1 MKKLI
6 AIFILVFIIG
16 SMLSGCYIT
25 DFDKGNNNPAGSNPG
40 EINDPDQN
48 ITPDKPTDPDPIYT
62 VGTTIGSL
70 MKTVELNKIDG
81 SGTVSVEDYRGKI
94 IIFNL
99 WATWC
104 PPCVSELPHF
114 SDFASDYASDVVI
127 IAAHVSDRNQN
138 AYSYVLENFQGSKI
152 VFAYDT
158 IYDAAYLAAGG
169 NGFVPYTVILDRNGV
184 IVYSDSGPLTYQQ
197 LKQYWEQYK

>member
-6 AIFILVFIIG
+6 SIFILIFIIG
-16 SMLSGCYIT
+16 SMLMGCSIVT
-25 DFDKGNNNPAGSNPG
+25 PENEG
-40 EINDPDQN
+40 DPDG
-48 ITPDKPTDPDPIYT
+48 TPGGGGPDSDPEPIYT
-62 VGTTIGSL
+62 VGTRVGNL
-70 MKTVELNKIDG
+70 MEAVELNKIDG
-81 SGTVSVEDYRGKI
+81 SGSVSIEDYKGKI

-158 IYDAAYLAAGG
+158 IYDAAYSAAGG
-169 NGFVPYTVILDRNGV
+169 NGYVPYTVILDRNGV

>member
-6 AIFILVFIIG
+6 SIFILIFIIG
-16 SMLSGCYIT
+16 SMLMGCSIVT
-25 DFDKGNNNPAGSNPG
+25 PENEG
-40 EINDPDQN
+40 DPDG
-48 ITPDKPTDPDPIYT
+48 TPGGGGPDSDPEPIYT
-62 VGTTIGSL
+62 VGTRVGNL
-70 MKTVELNKIDG
+70 MEAVELNKIDG
-81 SGTVSVEDYRGKI
+81 SGSVSIEDYKGKI

-104 PPCVSELPHF
+104 PPCTGELPHF

-169 NGFVPYTVILDRNGV
+169 NGYVPYTVILDRNGV

-197 LKQYWEQYK
+197 LKQYWKQYK